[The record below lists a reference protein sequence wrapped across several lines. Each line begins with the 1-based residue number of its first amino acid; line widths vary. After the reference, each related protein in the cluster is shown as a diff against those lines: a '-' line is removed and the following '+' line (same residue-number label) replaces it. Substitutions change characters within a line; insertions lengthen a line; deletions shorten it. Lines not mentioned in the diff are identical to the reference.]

1 MARRRI
7 ARQRG
12 GGYRLRLTQPERDL
26 LQALPGQL
34 MELLETD
41 DPSLRRLKPPAYGDD
56 AEASAE
62 YTAMVGDD
70 LLEGRRLAL
79 ATMARTATADR
90 LTEDEL
96 GSWLTAINDVRLV
109 LGTRLGV
116 TDDTQGFMPSADD
129 PQAPEWVAYNYLS
142 WLQEEVVAAL
152 SDAL

>member
-12 GGYRLRLTQPERDL
+12 GGYRLRLTPPEREL

-34 MELLETD
+34 IELLGTD
-41 DPSLRRLKPPAYGDD
+41 DTSLRRLKPPAYGDD
-56 AEASAE
+56 DAASAE
-62 YTAMVGDD
+62 YTSMVGDD

-79 ATMARTATADR
+79 ATLARTASAER

-96 GSWLTAINDVRLV
+96 GSWLTATNDLRLV

-116 TDDTQGFMPSADD
+116 TEDTQGLMPAPDD
-129 PQAPEWVAYNYLS
+129 PQAPEWVAYTDLS

>member
-96 GSWLTAINDVRLV
+96 GSWLTATNDLRLV

-116 TDDTQGFMPSADD
+116 TDDTQGFMPLADD

>member
-41 DPSLRRLKPPAYGDD
+41 DPSLRRLQPPAYGDD

-62 YTAMVGDD
+62 YTSMVGGD

-79 ATMARTATADR
+79 ATLARTATADR

-96 GSWLTAINDVRLV
+96 GSWLTATNDLRLV

-116 TDDTQGFMPSADD
+116 TEDTQGLMPSHDD

>member
-1 MARRRI
+1 MPRRRI

-12 GGYRLRLTQPERDL
+12 GGYRLRLTEPERDL

-41 DPSLRRLKPPAYGDD
+41 DPSLRRLQPPAYDD

-79 ATMARTATADR
+79 ATLARTATAER

-96 GSWLTAINDVRLV
+96 GSWLTATNDLRLV

-116 TDDTQGFMPSADD
+116 TDDTQGFMPLGDD

>member
-12 GGYRLRLTQPERDL
+12 GGYRLRLTQPERNL

-41 DPSLRRLKPPAYGDD
+41 DPSLRRLQPPAYGDD

-62 YTAMVGDD
+62 YTSMVGGD

-79 ATMARTATADR
+79 ATLARTATADR

-96 GSWLTAINDVRLV
+96 GSWLTATNDLRLV

-116 TDDTQGFMPSADD
+116 SDDTQGFMPLGDD

>member
-26 LQALPGQL
+26 LAALPGQL
-34 MELLETD
+34 MELLETG
-41 DPSLRRLKPPAYGDD
+41 DPSLRRLTPPAYGDD
-56 AEASAE
+56 AESSAD
-62 YTAMVGDD
+62 YTAMVQDD
-70 LLEGRRLAL
+70 LLDGRRQAL
-79 ATMARTATADR
+79 ATLARTASAER

-96 GSWLTAINDVRLV
+96 GSWLTATNDLRLV

-116 TDDTQGFMPSADD
+116 TEDTQGLMHDD
-129 PQAPEWVAYNYLS
+129 LQAPEWVAYNYLS

>member
-12 GGYRLRLTQPERDL
+12 GGYRLRLTQPEREL

-41 DPSLRRLKPPAYGDD
+41 DPSLRRLKPPAYDDD

-79 ATMARTATADR
+79 ETMARTATADR

-96 GSWLTAINDVRLV
+96 GSWLTATNDLRLV
-109 LGTRLGV
+109 LGTRLNV
-116 TDDTQGFMPSADD
+116 TDDTQGFMPLADD